1 SFSGA
6 FEDWPSFRDIF
17 LSIIGNNPSISNV
30 EKFHHLKHCL
40 EGSAEALIRPL
51 VVIGD
56 NYSRAWALLYEH
68 YENKKELSRSNFCV
82 YRS

>member
-17 LSIIGNNPSISNV
+17 LSIVGNNPSISNV

-51 VVIGD
+51 ATTGD
-56 NYSRAWALLYEH
+56 NYSRTLLYKH
-68 YENKKELSRSNFCV
+68 YENKKELRSNFCTFTAV
-82 YRS
+82 